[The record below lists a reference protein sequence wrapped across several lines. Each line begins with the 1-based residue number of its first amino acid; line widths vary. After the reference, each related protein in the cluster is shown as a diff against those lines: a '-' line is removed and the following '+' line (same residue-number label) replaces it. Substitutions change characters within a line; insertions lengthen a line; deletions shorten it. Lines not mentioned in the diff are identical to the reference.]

1 MRVVL
6 APFLALEPGLFRLS
20 LVSTLSLALGVLS
33 VGSAHAVS
41 MGFDNISGNNAVD
54 AAIGES
60 QLFVDVTDPGG
71 DQVLFTFFNTGP
83 AASSITD
90 IYFDDGGLLGSASL
104 IDADEGI
111 GGELG
116 VDFTEFA
123 RPRNLPG
130 GNNASPPFVAAGF
143 SADSDPPVQPN
154 GVNPG
159 ESLGI
164 LFDLTDTPVGT
175 FDNVIAQLT
184 NGDLRIGLHVQ
195 GFDSGGSESF
205 VNTPI
210 PEPHAAVLFAVGA
223 LVVGTATR
231 RRLQG

>member
-1 MRVVL
+1 MRV
-6 APFLALEPGLFRLS
+6 ALVPPLSLELGLFRLS
-20 LVSTLSLALGVLS
+20 LVLTLSLALGVLS

-41 MGFDNISGNNAVD
+41 VGFDNISGNNAVD
-54 AAIGES
+54 AAIGEA

-71 DQVLFTFFNTGP
+71 SQVLFTFFNTGP

-90 IYFDDGGLLGSASL
+90 IYFDDGDLMGSASL

-111 GGELG
+111 GGDPG
-116 VDFTEFA
+116 VDFTEPA
-123 RPRNLPG
+123 SPGNLPSA
-130 GNNASPPFVAAGF
+130 NNASPPFATAGF

-154 GVNPG
+154 GVDPG

-175 FDNVIAQLT
+175 FANVIAQLT

-195 GFDSGGSESF
+195 GFDGGGSESF

>member
-1 MRVVL
+1 MRVAL
-6 APFLALEPGLFRLS
+6 APFLCQEMGLFRLS

-41 MGFDNISGNNAVD
+41 MGFDNISANNAVD
-54 AAIGES
+54 AAIGEA

-71 DQVLFTFFNTGP
+71 NQVLVTFFNTGP

-90 IYFDDGGLLGSASL
+90 IYFDDGDLLGSASL
-104 IDADEGI
+104 IDADDGI
-111 GGELG
+111 GGDPD

-123 RPRNLPG
+123 NPRNLPSA
-130 GNNASPPFVAAGF
+130 NNASPPFVSAGF
-143 SADSDPPVQPN
+143 SADSDPPVQLN
-154 GVNPG
+154 GVNLG

-175 FDNVIAQLT
+175 FANVIAQLT
-184 NGDLRIGLHVQ
+184 NGDLRIGIRVQ
-195 GFDSGGSESF
+195 GFDSEGSESF

-231 RRLQG
+231 RGLQG